1 MDDTLTRLWTDLVGR
16 LSGPMSFRFILQPT
30 MGAIFAAIDG
40 FRDARDGRPPYF
52 WSIFT
57 RPETR
62 HDLLAEGWS
71 RVLRIICLG
80 VVMEVIYQLRVFRF
94 IYPFE
99 LILVV
104 LGLCFLPY
112 LLLRGTFNRIA
123 QLWNSPTRPSR
134 PTQA

>member
-30 MGAIFAAIDG
+30 MGALFAAIDG
-40 FRDARDGRPPYF
+40 FKDAREGRPPYF
-52 WSIFT
+52 WTIFT
-57 RPETR
+57 RPEKR
-62 HDLLAEGWS
+62 EGLLREGWA
-71 RVLRIICLG
+71 RVLRIIALG
-80 VVMEVIYQLRVFRF
+80 VVMELIYQFRVFRF
-94 IYPFE
+94 VYPVE

-123 QLWNSPTRPSR
+123 RLWTSSAGPSGR
-134 PTQA
+134 ARA

>member
-30 MGAIFAAIDG
+30 MGAVFAAIDG
-40 FRDARDGRPPYF
+40 FRDAREGRRPYF

-62 HDLLAEGWS
+62 SDLLKEGWS
-71 RVLRIICLG
+71 RVLRIITLG
-80 VVMEVIYQLRVFRF
+80 VVMELVYQLRVFRF
-94 IYPFE
+94 IYPGE

-123 QLWNSPTRPSR
+123 RLWTSPAGPSGR
-134 PTQA
+134 ARA

>member
-30 MGAIFAAIDG
+30 MGALFAAIDG
-40 FRDARDGRPPYF
+40 FKDAREGRPPYF
-52 WSIFT
+52 WTIFT

-62 HDLLAEGWS
+62 DTLLREGWT
-71 RVLRIICLG
+71 RVLRIISLG
-80 VVMEVIYQLRVFRF
+80 VVMELIYQLRVFRF
-94 IYPFE
+94 LYPVE
-99 LILVV
+99 MILVV

-123 QLWNSPTRPSR
+123 RHWTSPGRPSGR
-134 PTQA
+134 ARA